1 MLELMTRGLMIG
13 ATVGAGIGVSNAIVR
28 TITGTGYV
36 DYLMNNVGLGFN
48 GGQ

>member
-1 MLELMTRGLMIG
+1 MTDGLMLG
-13 ATVGAGIGVSNAIVR
+13 AMVGAGIGVSNAIVR

-36 DYLMNNVGLGFN
+36 DYVMSNTGLGFN